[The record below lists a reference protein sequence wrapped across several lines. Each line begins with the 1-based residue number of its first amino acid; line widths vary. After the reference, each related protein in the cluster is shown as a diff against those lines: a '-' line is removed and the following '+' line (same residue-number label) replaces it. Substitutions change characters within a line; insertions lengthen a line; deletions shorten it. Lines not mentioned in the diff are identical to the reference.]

1 MAPGKSFLACQ
12 VACMILNIRLES
24 SWIRCP
30 VYNRFRDEFHQLS
43 PARVRGASK
52 ETRLEG
58 RDIKSVGPCLS

>member
-1 MAPGKSFLACQ
+1 
-12 VACMILNIRLES
+12 MILNIRLES